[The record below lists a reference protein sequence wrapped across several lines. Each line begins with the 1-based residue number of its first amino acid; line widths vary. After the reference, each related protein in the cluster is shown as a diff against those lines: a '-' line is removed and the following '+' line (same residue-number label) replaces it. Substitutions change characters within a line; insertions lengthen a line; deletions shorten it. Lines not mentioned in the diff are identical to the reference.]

1 MKMMRVRHAAAAALV
16 SAMVVASFAA
26 SPSHAGTKRGLPD
39 DAAYPHITV
48 TSQYDPTQSV
58 TAPVRRLPK
67 GDQVRLPGG
76 TWVWCGINCY
86 HTLRNATVDFWR
98 RYDAPVT
105 LP

>member
-1 MKMMRVRHAAAAALV
+1 MKVRRWRCAASTEVITAILVAAMGV
-16 SAMVVASFAA
+16 SAGN
-26 SPSHAGTKRGLPD
+26 AGKRTRAGD
-39 DAAYPHITV
+39 SNYPHITV

-58 TAPVRRLPK
+58 SAPIRRLPK

-76 TWVWCGINCY
+76 AWVWCGINCY

>member
-1 MKMMRVRHAAAAALV
+1 MKMMRIRRAATAVLV
-16 SAMVVASFAA
+16 APLLVASIGI
-26 SPSHAGTKRGLPD
+26 SVGHAGKRALPD
-39 DAAYPHITV
+39 DGAYPHITV

-58 TAPVRRLPK
+58 SAPVRRLPK

-76 TWVWCGINCY
+76 AWVWCGINCY